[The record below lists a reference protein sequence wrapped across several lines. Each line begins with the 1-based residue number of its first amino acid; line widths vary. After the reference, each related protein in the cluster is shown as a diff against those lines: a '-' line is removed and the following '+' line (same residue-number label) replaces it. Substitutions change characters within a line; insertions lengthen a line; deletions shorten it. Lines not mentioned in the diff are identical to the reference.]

1 MEQELEIIWRKLH
14 DPLRAFIL
22 SKIKS
27 DADVDDLVQDTF
39 IKIKTNLDKLKD
51 PSKLTSWV
59 YQIARNT
66 INDFFRKNKRLVTE
80 KETIE
85 KERIEIDDE
94 NYDELLIKTQTEEF
108 SQYAA
113 FLINKLPEKYRD
125 AVYLSD
131 IKGINQKEIAKKLNL
146 SLSGAKSRV
155 QRGRQQIKEM
165 VLKCCEVNADVY
177 GNVVDFKPRPKCGG
191 NC

>member
-1 MEQELEIIWRKLH
+1 MEKELEIVWRKLH
-14 DPLRAFIL
+14 DPLRAFIS
-22 SKIKS
+22 SKVKPE
-27 DADVDDLVQDTF
+27 ADVDDLVQDTF
-39 IKIKTNLDKLKD
+39 VKIKMNLEKLKD

-66 INDFFRKNKRLVTE
+66 VNDFFRKNKKLIAE
-80 KETIE
+80 GKNSENEPIENDET
-85 KERIEIDDE
+85 
-94 NYDELLIKTQTEEF
+94 YDELLIKSQTEEF

-131 IKGINQKEIAKKLNL
+131 IKGIGQKEIAEKLNL
-146 SLSGAKSRV
+146 SLSGAKSRI
-155 QRGRQQIKEM
+155 QRGRLQIKEM
-165 VLKCCEVNADVY
+165 VLQCCDVNADVY
-177 GNVVDFKPRPKCGG
+177 GNIVDFKPRPKCGG

>member
-1 MEQELEIIWRKLH
+1 MEKELEIVWRKLH
-14 DPLRAFIL
+14 DPLRAFIS
-22 SKIKS
+22 SKVKPE
-27 DADVDDLVQDTF
+27 ADVDDLVQDTF
-39 IKIKTNLDKLKD
+39 VKIKMNLEKLKD

-66 INDFFRKNKRLVTE
+66 VNDFFRKNKKLIAE
-80 KETIE
+80 GKNSENEPIENDET
-85 KERIEIDDE
+85 
-94 NYDELLIKTQTEEF
+94 YDELLIKSQTEEF

-131 IKGINQKEIAKKLNL
+131 IKGIGQKEIAEKLNL
-146 SLSGAKSRV
+146 SLSGAKSRI
-155 QRGRQQIKEM
+155 QRGRLQIKEM
-165 VLKCCEVNADVY
+165 VLQCCDVNADVY
-177 GNVVDFKPRPKCGG
+177 GNIVDFKPKPKCGG